1 MEIPTYVFS
10 CEYSEIPA
18 NGFFCVLQIDY
29 LGPVMTALKDRYLSL
44 NPTYLAKGI
53 SSSVMCYAIWY
64 HLYNFK
70 NVKNIHGEVL
80 LLVKL
85 QAKAK
90 ARNFTKSNTLPWV
103 FFMFSKLYKWYQI
116 AQRITSLL
124 THLFDRTQHNRLR
137 CSSPQTEHKC
147 SPPTLA
153 LHL

>member
-1 MEIPTYVFS
+1 M
-10 CEYSEIPA
+10 
-18 NGFFCVLQIDY
+18 
-29 LGPVMTALKDRYLSL
+29 
-44 NPTYLAKGI
+44 AKGI
-53 SSSVMCYAIWY
+53 SSSVMCYVIWY
-64 HLYNFK
+64 HLYDFK
-70 NVKNIHGEVL
+70 NVKNTHGEVL
-80 LLVKL
+80 LLVNF

-90 ARNFTKSNTLPWV
+90 ARNFTKSNTSPWV